1 MSKIKTILRRNPV
14 WKVLWKIMKN
24 RRADGSSGVTADLLK
39 FAGNSGTNLL
49 LVIFNQVLNDSRIPE
64 QWMESLT
71 VSIYKGKG
79 DPLQCSK
86 HRGLRLL
93 EHSMKF
99 FEKILDHRLRSLAHI
114 MDGQCGFRPGKSCA
128 DAVFILR

>member
-1 MSKIKTILRRNPV
+1 M
-14 WKVLWKIMKN
+14 VLWKIMKN

-49 LVIFNQVLNDSRIPE
+49 LVIFNKVLNDSRIPE

-79 DPLQCSK
+79 YPL
-86 HRGLRLL
+86 
-93 EHSMKF
+93 
-99 FEKILDHRLRSLAHI
+99 
-114 MDGQCGFRPGKSCA
+114 
-128 DAVFILR
+128 